1 MQPTTSNNDSRLF
14 FPYHVHKQVDFENP
28 FINFIY
34 LGISKMSLLEFKVA
48 YQQRQ
53 LERLIFDYTPIIAGS
68 WKSRFKIFEFKYL

>member
-14 FPYHVHKQVDFENP
+14 FPYRVHKQADFENP

-48 YQQRQ
+48 YQQR
-53 LERLIFDYTPIIAGS
+53 
-68 WKSRFKIFEFKYL
+68 